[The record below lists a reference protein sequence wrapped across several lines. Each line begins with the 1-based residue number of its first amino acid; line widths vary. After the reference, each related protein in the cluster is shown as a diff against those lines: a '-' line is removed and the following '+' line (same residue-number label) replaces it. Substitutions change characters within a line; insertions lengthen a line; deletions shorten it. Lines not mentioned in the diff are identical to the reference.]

1 MNWQVSTL
9 DRSISSAKIPAD
21 LNQVV
26 ELSQTRASL
35 YANDLGD
42 NVMYL
47 TYISILFLPLSFCT
61 SLWAMNHELPY
72 YAFVPTICVT
82 SAATAVLLAVIH
94 FRMTYQ

>member
-1 MNWQVSTL
+1 MT
-9 DRSISSAKIPAD
+9 DEFFYGFFD
-21 LNQVV
+21 LNQLV

-61 SLWAMNHELPY
+61 SLWAMNQVLPF
-72 YAFVPTICVT
+72 YAFVPTTICVT
-82 SAATAVLLAVIH
+82 LIVVAGVLAIIWVRIKH
-94 FRMTYQ
+94 